1 TVAITAPASG
11 ASLEIGAATTLT
23 ATASDPEDGS
33 LAPVVAWTSSRDGA
47 IGTGGSITLSTLSAG
62 THVITASATDSGGK
76 TGRASITVTM
86 NATPTVTITA
96 PAAGSA
102 FEPGAASALTPTAT
116 DPEARHPG
124 ARGTGASFALSTLST
139 ATHTITASVT
149 DAAGRTA
156 SRSVTVRVDA
166 NPTVTIT
173 APTTTTVAAGT
184 SITFVGGASDNEDG
198 DLTGTIVW

>member
-1 TVAITAPASG
+1 GGKSASTAISVVVNATPTVAITAPASG
-11 ASLEIGAATTLT
+11 AILEIGAATTLT
-23 ATASDPEDGS
+23 AIASDPEDGS

-102 FEPGAASALTPTAT
+102 FEPGAAIALTATAA
-116 DPEARHPG
+116 DP
-124 ARGTGASFALSTLST
+124 
-139 ATHTITASVT
+139 
-149 DAAGRTA
+149 
-156 SRSVTVRVDA
+156 
-166 NPTVTIT
+166 
-173 APTTTTVAAGT
+173 
-184 SITFVGGASDNEDG
+184 EDG
-198 DLTGTIVW
+198 DLGPRIHSNSTHDRPRGPGTKLTVSTLPAATRL

>member
-102 FEPGAASALTPTAT
+102 FEPGAAIALTATAA
-116 DPEARHPG
+116 DPEAGGRG
-124 ARGTGASFALSTLST
+124 AAIHWTSSRDGALGTGASFALSTLST
-139 ATHTITASVT
+139 GTHTITASVT

-184 SITFVGGASDNEDG
+184 SITFV
-198 DLTGTIVW
+198 